1 MAAILHG
8 VTCKYGLDG
17 SVAELVTQSYS
28 ITSDFQS
35 TQTVEDENGLTVT
48 VRYDNRKSVI
58 KVDGLAMT
66 ESIPVLGAAF
76 SFEVNTSSA
85 YPSGSA
91 AGTFDGYITS
101 IQDQGTN
108 KGWTNISITAECYEA
123 VTA

>member
-35 TQTVEDENGLTVT
+35 TQTVEDETGLTVT

-58 KVDGLAMT
+58 TVDGIAKSGT
-66 ESIPVLGAAF
+66 IPTLGSAF
-76 SFEVNTSSA
+76 NFEVNTGSA
-85 YPSGSA
+85 YPNGSA
-91 AGTFDGYITS
+91 AGTFDGYITK
-101 IQDQGTN
+101 IDDKGTN
-108 KGWTNISITAECYEA
+108 KGWTMITITAECYEG
-123 VTA
+123 V